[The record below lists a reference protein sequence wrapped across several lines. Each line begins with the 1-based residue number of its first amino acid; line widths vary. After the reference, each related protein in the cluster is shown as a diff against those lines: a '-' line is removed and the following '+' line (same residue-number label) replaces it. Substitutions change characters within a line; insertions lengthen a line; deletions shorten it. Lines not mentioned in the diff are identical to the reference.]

1 MQDFINELIATKAPI
16 GVLYQTFLDRYNTQ
30 SQFSTGLKLVEVLL
44 NNSETLNANN
54 SNAKN
59 AAPTAATSF
68 NSQDASRKLLL
79 CEYFLHRLYEGIEWG
94 YNPFWGHFLATYV
107 THAWLRFIYFE
118 QDLGGF
124 TVDMLLEKGVEY
136 DLYGN
141 SISDDASDNDSNTPQ
156 SKHQPPGDK
165 NYYDEQ
171 YVFRVAVSE
180 IYRVLEL
187 NQFYD
192 RSEVFEILRPVEPI
206 EVLERLCCGDITD
219 EAKVLTLVDTLE
231 ASINNKSGD
240 SGNNTASASSISI
253 NNNRTA
259 DRRSAGEV
267 DHHDFLVKPTTRLE
281 TCFVRLL
288 DINRTAKIV
297 ANLALFERVLT
308 AAAAPA
314 WLLDEYLTLLCT
326 RLSPPRIT
334 NLTADFVNRLLHA
347 TAPADIDTRK
357 RVISGVVLRWFES
370 IESEKN
376 EINLICL
383 FLAASQHYIVETDSI
398 FLYGQ
403 LLPYI
408 GRYENAK
415 NLYFTNMNGGLN
427 GNNNNNNN
435 NADTRSII
443 YS

>member
-1 MQDFINELIATKAPI
+1 MQDFINELIATKVPV
-16 GVLYQTFLDRYNTQ
+16 GVLYQTFLDRYN
-30 SQFSTGLKLVEVLL
+30 SEGQFSTGFKLVEVLL
-44 NNSETLNANN
+44 NNSASFNANN
-54 SNAKN
+54 SKTRNV
-59 AAPTAATSF
+59 ATTTTNF

-79 CEYFLHRLYEGIEWG
+79 CEYFLHRLYEGVEWAC
-94 YNPFWGHFLATYV
+94 NPFWGHILANYV

-118 QDLGGF
+118 HDLGGF
-124 TVDMLLEKGVEY
+124 TVDMLLEKGAEY

-141 SISDDASDNDSNTPQ
+141 SISAVACDNDNNTPQ
-156 SKHQPPGDK
+156 SQQHQPPFGE

-171 YVFRVAVSE
+171 YVFRVEVSE
-180 IYRVLEL
+180 IYKVLEL

-192 RSEVFEILRPVEPI
+192 RSEVFEILRPIEPI
-206 EVLERLCCGDITD
+206 EVLERLCCDDITD
-219 EAKVLTLVDTLE
+219 EVKVLTLADTLE
-231 ASINNKSGD
+231 ASINKSGGC
-240 SGNNTASASSISI
+240 GNNTASSFSI
-253 NNNRTA
+253 NNNNIA
-259 DRRSAGEV
+259 DHNSAGEV
-267 DHHDFLVKPTTRLE
+267 GHQDFLVKPTTRLA
-281 TCFVRLL
+281 TSFVRLL
-288 DINRTAKIV
+288 NINRTAKIV
-297 ANLALFERVLT
+297 ANLALFDRVLT

-326 RLSPPRIT
+326 RLSPRRIT

-347 TAPADIDTRK
+347 TAPTDVDTRK
-357 RVISGVVLRWFES
+357 RVVSGVVLRWFES

-383 FLAASQHYIVETDSI
+383 FLAAIQHYIAETDSI

-415 NLYFTNMNGGLN
+415 NLYFSNMNGGLN

-435 NADTRSII
+435 NNPDTRSII